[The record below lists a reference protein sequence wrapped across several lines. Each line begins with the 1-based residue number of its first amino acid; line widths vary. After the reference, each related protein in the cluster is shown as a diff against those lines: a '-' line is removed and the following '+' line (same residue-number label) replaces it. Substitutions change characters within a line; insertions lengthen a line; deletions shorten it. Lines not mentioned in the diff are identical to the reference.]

1 MKRIPEVGRWNQGG
15 GLDGKVALI
24 QELIPLGLR
33 HVQEV
38 LEEEVRQL
46 AGQRYA
52 RKAGREPVRWGRQRG
67 SVYLR
72 DQKVPILVPRVRG
85 RTGEVEV
92 PLETYH
98 RLQEPFREDEGVM
111 RRILLGLS
119 CRNYAGCAEAIPEA
133 FGLSP
138 STVSRRVKRA
148 TERKLRALCER
159 NLEGY
164 DLVALILDGK
174 AFGEDEM
181 VIALG
186 VTLKGE
192 KVILGFV
199 QTASENEAVT
209 VQFLKGLLERGL
221 KVEQGLLCVLDGA
234 KGFRKAVRKAL
245 GPQVAVQRCQWH
257 KRENVV
263 RYLPKSQQA
272 FWRGKLQWAYE
283 KPTYEE
289 AKRELLSLKKG
300 LEQVN
305 LSAARSLEEGLEET
319 LTLHRLGLFAELGTS
334 LKTTNCLESL
344 LSQVGRYTDKVTH
357 WKNSS
362 QKQRWVASALLW
374 IEPRLRR
381 IKGYRHLPKLRAVLL
396 AQAGDIQQVAA

>member
-1 MKRIPEVGRWNQGG
+1 LP
-15 GLDGKVALI
+15 
-24 QELIPLGLR
+24 
-33 HVQEV
+33 
-38 LEEEVRQL
+38 
-46 AGQRYA
+46 
-52 RKAGREPVRWGRQRG
+52 
-67 SVYLR
+67 
-72 DQKVPILVPRVRG
+72 
-85 RTGEVEV
+85 
-92 PLETYH
+92 TYH
-98 RLQEPFREDEGVM
+98 RLQELFREDEGVM

-245 GPQVAVQRCQWH
+245 GPQVAIQRCQWH
-257 KRENVV
+257 KRENVA

-272 FWRGKLQWAYE
+272 FWRGKLQRAYE

-289 AKRELLSLKKG
+289 VKRELLSLKRG
-300 LEQVN
+300 LEQIN

>member
-1 MKRIPEVGRWNQGG
+1 MKRIPEVGRWNQEESV
-15 GLDGKVALI
+15 DAKVALI

-46 AGQRYA
+46 AGQWYA
-52 RKAGREPVRWGRQRG
+52 RKAGGEPVRWGRQWG

-72 DQKVPILVPRVRG
+72 DQKVPILVPRVRQPRG
-85 RTGEVEV
+85 QEVSL
-92 PLETYH
+92 PTYR

-181 VIALG
+181 VIAMG

-199 QTASENEAVT
+199 QTASENESVT

-272 FWRGKLQWAYE
+272 FWRGKLQRAYE

-289 AKRELLSLKKG
+289 AKRESLSLKRE
-300 LEQVN
+300 LEQIN

>member
-1 MKRIPEVGRWNQGG
+1 MKRIPEVGRWNQGESV
-15 GLDGKVALI
+15 DGKVALI

-38 LEEEVRQL
+38 LEEKVRQL

-52 RKAGREPVRWGRQRG
+52 RKAGGEPVRWGRQRG

-72 DQKVPILVPRVRG
+72 DQKVPILVPRVRQPKG
-85 RTGEVEV
+85 QEVSL
-92 PLETYH
+92 PTYH

-272 FWRGKLQWAYE
+272 FWRGKLQRAYE

-300 LEQVN
+300 LEQIN

>member
-1 MKRIPEVGRWNQGG
+1 MKRIPEVGRWNQGESV
-15 GLDGKVALI
+15 DGKVALI
-24 QELIPLGLR
+24 QALIPLGLR

-46 AGQRYA
+46 AGQRYS
-52 RKAGREPVRWGRQRG
+52 RKAGGEPVRWGRQRG

-72 DQKVPILVPRVRG
+72 DQKVPILVPRVRQPKG
-85 RTGEVEV
+85 QEVSL
-92 PLETYH
+92 PTYH

-209 VQFLKGLLERGL
+209 IQFLKGLLERGL

-245 GPQVAVQRCQWH
+245 GPQVAIQRCQWH

-272 FWRGKLQWAYE
+272 FWRGKLQRAYE

-289 AKRELLSLKKG
+289 VKRELLSLKRE
-300 LEQVN
+300 LERIN